1 MNSSDQVKRR
11 LTYRAS
17 SADTIRVV
25 RITTDGS
32 ATFESVPRSGE
43 TYRDMVDGWLERV
56 ALPAPFG
63 AVHLN
68 EEAKIFGLMP
78 NRVAESVLLGAGAY
92 LMPGDYLAGNVF
104 FTGPVNGRG
113 ADTDVTP
120 ELLALLGRLAVKL

>member
-1 MNSSDQVKRR
+1 M
-11 LTYRAS
+11 
-17 SADTIRVV
+17 
-25 RITTDGS
+25 
-32 ATFESVPRSGE
+32 
-43 TYRDMVDGWLERV
+43 
-56 ALPAPFG
+56 PAPFG

-78 NRVAESVLLGAGAY
+78 NRVAESVLLGAGAN